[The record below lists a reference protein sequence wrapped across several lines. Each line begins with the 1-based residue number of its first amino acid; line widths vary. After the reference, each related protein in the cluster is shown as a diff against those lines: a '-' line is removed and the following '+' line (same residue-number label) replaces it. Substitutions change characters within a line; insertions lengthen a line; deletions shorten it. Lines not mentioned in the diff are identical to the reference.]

1 MIYLKL
7 CRNQDQE
14 WSPVTISSLAKML
27 VGVNNIVV
35 ENLDFSADD
44 NEIVISARPYKRD
57 QCRCGICGRKAPRY
71 DWGNGLRKWR
81 AMDIG
86 NSVKVYVESKAIRVN
101 CPEHGVV
108 VQQFPWARHKSR
120 FTKNFEETA
129 VWMSLHM
136 SRKTVSE
143 YLRVS
148 WDTVGP
154 IISRVEKELSKN
166 TSPFDNLVNIG
177 IDETSYKKGH
187 KYITIVVNHDT
198 NTVVWVH
205 KGFGKEVL
213 EKFFKG
219 LTEEQKSSIKLV
231 SGDGARWIE
240 STVHHFCPKAIFGID
255 PFHVVSWCTE
265 VLDAVRKEEW
275 NNARNELKKAS
286 DKSKAKG
293 KRGRPKGGKKEK
305 TRLELQVEAVR
316 SAKYPILMNPENLSE
331 SYQAKLKQILL
342 RNRRLATAYR
352 LKEDLRLIFK
362 MNISEVPAALE
373 KWRRRAW
380 SCRIPQF
387 VELQRKI
394 KRHKNAIISTIRH
407 GISNAR
413 IEATNNK
420 IKLSVRMA
428 YGFRNIE
435 NLISMIMLRC
445 GGLPI
450 SLPGR

>member
-1 MIYLKL
+1 M
-7 CRNQDQE
+7 
-14 WSPVTISSLAKML
+14 TISSLAKML

-57 QCRCGICGRKAPRY
+57 QCRCGICGRKVSGY
-71 DWGNGLRKWR
+71 DCGNGVRRWR

-136 SRKTVSE
+136 SRKKVSE

-213 EKFFKG
+213 EKF
-219 LTEEQKSSIKLV
+219 
-231 SGDGARWIE
+231 
-240 STVHHFCPKAIFGID
+240 ST
-255 PFHVVSWCTE
+255 
-265 VLDAVRKEEW
+265 
-275 NNARNELKKAS
+275 
-286 DKSKAKG
+286 
-293 KRGRPKGGKKEK
+293 
-305 TRLELQVEAVR
+305 
-316 SAKYPILMNPENLSE
+316 
-331 SYQAKLKQILL
+331 
-342 RNRRLATAYR
+342 
-352 LKEDLRLIFK
+352 
-362 MNISEVPAALE
+362 
-373 KWRRRAW
+373 
-380 SCRIPQF
+380 
-387 VELQRKI
+387 
-394 KRHKNAIISTIRH
+394 
-407 GISNAR
+407 
-413 IEATNNK
+413 
-420 IKLSVRMA
+420 
-428 YGFRNIE
+428 
-435 NLISMIMLRC
+435 
-445 GGLPI
+445 
-450 SLPGR
+450 

>member
-1 MIYLKL
+1 M
-7 CRNQDQE
+7 
-14 WSPVTISSLAKML
+14 TISSLAKML
-27 VGVNNIVV
+27 VGVNNIAV
-35 ENLDFSADD
+35 ENLDFSAND
-44 NEIVISARPYKRD
+44 NEIIISVRPYKRD
-57 QCRCGICGRKAPRY
+57 HCRCGICGRKALGY
-71 DWGNGLRKWR
+71 DSENGVRRWR

-86 NSVKVYVESKAIRVN
+86 NSVKVYVESKAVRVN
-101 CPEHGVV
+101 CSEHGVV

-136 SRKTVSE
+136 SRKAVSE

-154 IISRVEKELSKN
+154 IISRVENEISKN
-166 TSPFDNLVNIG
+166 TNLFYNLVNIG

-198 NTVVWVH
+198 KTVVWVQ

-213 EKFFKG
+213 EEFFKG

-240 STVHHFCPKAIFGID
+240 STVHKFCPKAIFGID

-265 VLDAVRKEEW
+265 VLDAVRKEKW
-275 NNARNELKKAS
+275 NNARNELKKAN
-286 DKSKAKG
+286 DKSKAKSKG
-293 KRGRPKGGKKEK
+293 KCGRPKGGKKDK
-305 TRLELQVEAVR
+305 TKLALHVETVR
-316 SAKYPILMNPENLSE
+316 SAKYPLLMNPENLSE
-331 SYQAKLKQILL
+331 TYRAKLQQILL
-342 RNRRLATAYR
+342 RDRRLATAYR

-362 MNISEVPAALE
+362 MDISEVPNALE

-387 VELQRKI
+387 VELQRRI

-445 GGLPI
+445 GGLPV

>member
-35 ENLDFSADD
+35 ENLDFSAND

-57 QCRCGICGRKAPRY
+57 QCRCGICGRKAPGY
-71 DWGNGLRKWR
+71 DCGSGLRKWR

-129 VWMSLHM
+129 VWLSLHM

-219 LTEEQKSSIKLV
+219 LTEKQRSSIKLV

-275 NNARNELKKAS
+275 NNARNELKKAKNAA
-286 DKSKAKG
+286 DQRVERKK
-293 KRGRPKGGKKEK
+293 KRS
-305 TRLELQVEAVR
+305 LN
-316 SAKYPILMNPENLSE
+316 Y
-331 SYQAKLKQILL
+331 KLKLSA
-342 RNRRLATAYR
+342 RLNTH
-352 LKEDLRLIFK
+352 
-362 MNISEVPAALE
+362 
-373 KWRRRAW
+373 
-380 SCRIPQF
+380 C
-387 VELQRKI
+387 
-394 KRHKNAIISTIRH
+394 
-407 GISNAR
+407 
-413 IEATNNK
+413 
-420 IKLSVRMA
+420 
-428 YGFRNIE
+428 
-435 NLISMIMLRC
+435 
-445 GGLPI
+445 
-450 SLPGR
+450 

>member
-7 CRNQDQE
+7 RINQDLE

-27 VGVNNIVV
+27 VGVNNMVV

-57 QCRCGICGRKAPRY
+57 QCRCGICGRKAPGY
-71 DWGNGLRKWR
+71 DCGSGLRRWR

-86 NSVKVYVESKAIRVN
+86 NSVKVYVESKAVRVN

-120 FTKNFEETA
+120 FTKNFEETT

-136 SRKTVSE
+136 SRKRVSE

-166 TSPFDNLVNIG
+166 TNPFDNLVNIG

-187 KYITIVVNHDT
+187 RYITIVVNHDT

-213 EKFFKG
+213 EKFFKE

-293 KRGRPKGGKKEK
+293 KRGRPKGGKK
-305 TRLELQVEAVR
+305 
-316 SAKYPILMNPENLSE
+316 
-331 SYQAKLKQILL
+331 
-342 RNRRLATAYR
+342 
-352 LKEDLRLIFK
+352 DLF
-362 MNISEVPAALE
+362 
-373 KWRRRAW
+373 
-380 SCRIPQF
+380 
-387 VELQRKI
+387 
-394 KRHKNAIISTIRH
+394 RH
-407 GISNAR
+407 
-413 IEATNNK
+413 
-420 IKLSVRMA
+420 
-428 YGFRNIE
+428 
-435 NLISMIMLRC
+435 
-445 GGLPI
+445 
-450 SLPGR
+450 

>member
-1 MIYLKL
+1 M
-7 CRNQDQE
+7 
-14 WSPVTISSLAKML
+14 TISSLAKML

-35 ENLDFSADD
+35 ENLDFSAND
-44 NEIVISARPYKRD
+44 NEIVISVRPYKRD

-136 SRKTVSE
+136 SRKNVSE

-198 NTVVWVH
+198 NTVVWVY

-219 LTEEQKSSIKLV
+219 LTEKQRSSIKLV

-265 VLDAVRKEEW
+265 VLDAVRK
-275 NNARNELKKAS
+275 
-286 DKSKAKG
+286 G
-293 KRGRPKGGKKEK
+293 KRGRPKGGKKTK
-305 TRLELQVEAVR
+305 TKLELQVEAVR
-316 SAKYPILMNPENLSE
+316 SAKYPLLMNPENLSE

-394 KRHKNAIISTIRH
+394 KRHKNAILSTIRY

>member
-7 CRNQDQE
+7 RLNQDQE
-14 WSPVTISSLAKML
+14 WRPVTISSLSKML

-35 ENLDFSADD
+35 ENLDFSAED
-44 NEIVISARPYKRD
+44 NEIVIRARPYKRD
-57 QCRCGICGRKAPRY
+57 LCRCGICGRKVPGY
-71 DWGNGLRKWR
+71 DCGSGLRRWR

-86 NSVKVYVESKAIRVN
+86 NSVKVYVESKATRVN
-101 CPEHGVV
+101 
-108 VQQFPWARHKSR
+108 
-120 FTKNFEETA
+120 TA
-129 VWMSLHM
+129 VWLSLHM

-154 IISRVEKELSKN
+154 IISRVEKELSKDTN
-166 TSPFDNLVNIG
+166 PFDDLVNIG

-219 LTEEQKSSIKLV
+219 LTEEQKSRIRLV

-275 NNARNELKKAS
+275 NSARDELRKA
-286 DKSKAKG
+286 KSKVKG

-305 TRLELQVEAVR
+305 TELELQVEAVR
-316 SAKYPILMNPENLSE
+316 SAKYPLLMNPENLSE
-331 SYQAKLKQILL
+331 TYRAKLQQILL
-342 RNRRLATAYR
+342 RDRRLATAYR

-362 MNISEVPAALE
+362 MNIIEVPTALE

-394 KRHKNAIISTIRH
+394 KRHKNAILSTIRY

-435 NLISMIMLRC
+435 NLISMIMLRY
-445 GGLPI
+445 GGLPV

>member
-1 MIYLKL
+1 M
-7 CRNQDQE
+7 
-14 WSPVTISSLAKML
+14 TISSLAKML
-27 VGVNNIVV
+27 VGVNNVVV

-44 NEIVISARPYKRD
+44 NEIIISARPYKRD
-57 QCRCGICGRKAPRY
+57 QCRCGICGRKAPGY
-71 DWGNGLRKWR
+71 DCGSGLRRWR

-86 NSVKVYVESKAIRVN
+86 NSVRVYVESKAVRVK

-136 SRKTVSE
+136 SRKSVSE

-154 IISRVEKELSKN
+154 IISRVEKELSKDTN
-166 TSPFDNLVNIG
+166 PFDHLVNIG

-187 KYITIVVNHDT
+187 KYITIVVDHDT

-219 LTEEQKSSIKLV
+219 LTEEQKNNIQLV
-231 SGDGARWIE
+231 SGDGAKWIE
-240 STVHHFCPKAIFGID
+240 STVHHFCSKAIFGID

-275 NNARNELKKAS
+275 NNARNELNKA
-286 DKSKAKG
+286 KNKVKG
-293 KRGRPKGGKKEK
+293 KRGRPKGGKKAK
-305 TRLELQVEAVR
+305 TKLELQVEAVR
-316 SAKYPILMNPENLSE
+316 SAKYPLLMNPENLSE
-331 SYQAKLKQILL
+331 TYQAKLQQILL

-352 LKEDLRLIFK
+352 LKEELRLIFK
-362 MNISEVPAALE
+362 MDIIEVPAALE

-394 KRHKNAIISTIRH
+394 KRHKNAIISTIKH

-428 YGFRNIE
+428 YGFGNIE
-435 NLISMIMLRC
+435 NMISMIMLRC
-445 GGLPI
+445 GGLHV